1 MHKVFISYH
10 HENDQY
16 YKERL
21 VDMGE
26 RWGLFVDRSV
36 HPGDI
41 PKHWDAQK
49 IRQKIRDDNLR
60 DTSVTI
66 LLCGEQ
72 TRHRK
77 HIDWELASS
86 MIDGE
91 VNKRSGILVI
101 TLPSIFSRNWCC
113 ASHKDEKQVIYPDL
127 IEGWIPLDSKPVC
140 KDRFPDL
147 PERIID
153 NLIAPNV
160 RISVCPWNRIECHL
174 GGLKWLID
182 AAYQSRITNDYDL
195 SEPRRKHDRNPV
207 AY

>member
-49 IRQKIRDDNLR
+49 IRQKIRDKFLR
-60 DTSVTI
+60 DSTVTI
-66 LLCGEQ
+66 LLCGEK
-72 TRHRK
+72 TRYRK

-86 MIDGE
+86 MIDGGK
-91 VNKRSGILVI
+91 NKKSGILVI
-101 TLPSIFSRNWCC
+101 TLPSIVCC
-113 ASHKDEKQVIYPDL
+113 GHVAHAGEMQAIYP
-127 IEGWIPLDSKPVC
+127 ECTHCIPLDSRS
-140 KDRFPDL
+140 DYDARYPDL
-147 PERIID
+147 PKRIID
-153 NLIAPNV
+153 SIVNTKAQ
-160 RISVCPWNRIECHL
+160 ISVCSWNRIARYPSM
-174 GGLKWLID
+174 LKWLIN
-182 AAYQSRITNDYDL
+182 AAFKSRKTNEYDL

-207 AY
+207 A